1 MRTTLL
7 LLALGCGPKAPSTT
21 APTATPSPTVETA
34 SANLP
39 TPYTAEQIRAAMPVG
54 SVLRFRVDAM
64 GEASKELRW
73 KVISSD
79 ATGCTMHQEAH
90 HADSGELIDDLGD
103 VAFVW
108 TELRDHAAFPAASA
122 TVSSGEVDVPLGH
135 FKVNSYTVRQEN
147 GSTVTYHFAPDLP
160 GPPVLMV
167 VIAGE
172 VEVARMSALERS
184 PLHQ

>member
-7 LLALGCGPKAPSTT
+7 LLALGCGPKSPSTT
-21 APTATPSPTVETA
+21 APTATPSPMIETA
-34 SANLP
+34 MRFVP
-39 TPYTAEQIRAAMPVG
+39 
-54 SVLRFRVDAM
+54 LRR
-64 GEASKELRW
+64 GWIRW

-90 HADSGELIDDLGD
+90 HADSGELIDDLGE
-103 VAFVW
+103 VAFIW
-108 TELRDHAAFPAASA
+108 TELRDHASFPAASA
-122 TVSSGEVDVPLGH
+122 TVSPGEVDVPLGH